1 MTVAGTA
8 DRGFGLGHIPA
19 ATTGTLTR
27 DWLSVFALCLL
38 CVPDSY
44 PEYGVR
50 QMPTEQPAYCFTV
63 FFSQLSVTKIRL
75 SYLAPRSSSSPAQ
88 EAPRPL
94 ASSTSP

>member
-1 MTVAGTA
+1 MTVAGTD
-8 DRGFGLGHIPA
+8 DRGSGLGHIPA

-38 CVPDSY
+38 VTDSY

-50 QMPTEQPAYCFTV
+50 QMPSEQLAYCFTV

-75 SYLAPRSSSSPAQ
+75 SYLAPRSSSSQAQ
-88 EAPRPL
+88 GAPRPL